1 MSASAT
7 APRRSMLPREHGAWG
22 LLLQPFV
29 AGAVLGGAPASLFAS
44 AAVLLLAGFA
54 LRNPLLELVRA
65 RLQRRAGAGELRTP
79 LLWSACEAALL
90 AAALW
95 RLWPRLAPAWRL
107 GLCVVGA
114 AFTLLAVWIGWR
126 NWQRSRLFQTASA
139 AVLALSAPF
148 ALHLGQGSVPVWG
161 WMLWLVFA
169 LHGAVAI
176 QLVHE
181 RLERRAAARAAESAA
196 PDSTAFLGAVCAQL
210 AAGLALSAADWRWLL
225 PPLFSSVYALA
236 EWRTLRRSETLRE
249 PLARVGWRTLSL
261 SVLHL
266 AISIAAFWQAARIQP
281 PETH

>member
-1 MSASAT
+1 MSAPAA

-29 AGAVLGGAPASLFAS
+29 AGAVLGGAPASLLAP

-54 LRNPLLELVRA
+54 LRTPLLEIARGRLRA
-65 RLQRRAGAGELRTP
+65 RAATDNLRTAFLWCAGE
-79 LLWSACEAALL
+79 AAIL

-95 RLWPRLAPAWRL
+95 LLWPGLAPAWRL
-107 GLCVVGA
+107 GLCAGGP

-126 NWQRSRLFQTASA
+126 NWQRSRVFQTASA

-148 ALHLGQGSVPVWG
+148 AIQLGQGRVPFWG
-161 WMLWLVFA
+161 WMLWLVFL

-181 RLERRAAARAAESAA
+181 RLERRVAARAAAA
-196 PDSTAFLGAVCAQL
+196 APPDSTAFLAVVCAQM
-210 AAGLALSAADWRWLL
+210 AAALALSAADWRWML
-225 PPLFSSVYALA
+225 PPLFSSLYALA
-236 EWRTLRRSETLRE
+236 EWRTLRRQQTLRE
-249 PLARVGWRTLSL
+249 PLTRVGWRTLSL

-266 AISIAAFWQAARIQP
+266 AISIAAFWPAVRIQQP
-281 PETH
+281 